1 MSILQIRIIGV
12 DMPIIYI
19 YISIYI
25 YRERYSLWC
34 TLEFMG
40 TTEVQGI
47 ERWQKKKKCSLHSN
61 KVVYFT
67 MVKKKER
74 ERLYPNKWA
83 L

>member
-25 YRERYSLWC
+25 YIERYSLWC

-67 MVKKKER
+67 MVKKKRER
-74 ERLYPNKWA
+74 EREIIP
-83 L
+83 